1 MKMTGKSTSAIELL
15 NNRLKEFIRYQKW
28 EKLNPIQEIAI
39 PTIKE
44 NNDTLV
50 IAPTASGKTEA
61 VLIPLF
67 DDILSNN
74 LEPLSVIYVSPL
86 KALINDMNERI
97 ENWCDYFNLEV
108 TKWHGD
114 VTPSKKHAFLK
125 KPTDFLL
132 ITPESLEVIFMNK
145 SFEEKTRIFKN
156 VKYIIVDEIHYF
168 VESDRGTQLNSL
180 LNRIRH
186 FSQHSFTI
194 VGLSA
199 TVGNPELVSKWLNPQ
214 KPAKIV
220 SDSSRK
226 EFQYKVLC
234 GSEIDICK
242 VLSKYKNKK
251 LLIFVQSRKDAEKY
265 YHILKRTLKLKNIY
279 VHHSSIDKERR
290 EESEKKFK
298 EYNDGFMIS
307 TSTLELGIDI
317 GNIDIVVQ
325 IHPPHN
331 VSSFL
336 QRIGRSRR
344 RKDTNPRTIIF
355 YENGKF
361 TYADILISL
370 AEISLTKEGHIE
382 NIAIPEKPKDIYF
395 HQILST
401 IFEHGR
407 IKQKKLFNSLEDSFV
422 FSNIE
427 KNDFKSII
435 ETMEEKG
442 FVDYKDC
449 YLSLGYNFEKKYG
462 KRNFLD
468 FYTVFCPNYEFKVKE
483 GVKNIGSL
491 DSSFVI
497 LFLKPGK
504 SFILGGLP
512 WKVKEIDHKRF
523 VVKVKKDKQ
532 KKGDIPQWVSEGGI
546 LDYLITRR
554 IYKIFLGDEK
564 ILSYLDDSSQQSYFD
579 DYARKNVLELVESA
593 SDAGFKNGI
602 IPVEF
607 NSKEHKVYIYTF
619 AGMKAN
625 ALLSTILSL
634 DYDLYNTVNTPY
646 YSSFK
651 YNGHLNFNNILESIS
666 SIEKTFEDPEIYN
679 LIHERTEKFI
689 KNKFIYQLP
698 YEDQAKLKMEILYD
712 QEGLLKVLKE
722 NKLAL
727 IDSAP
732 FMKRI

>member
-1 MKMTGKSTSAIELL
+1 MTGNDSSSVELL
-15 NNRLKEFIRYQKW
+15 NNRLRSFLGNNLKW
-28 EKLNPIQEIAI
+28 KQLNPIQNNTI
-39 PTIKE
+39 PIIKQHE
-44 NNDTLV
+44 DTLV

-61 VLIPLF
+61 VLIPIF

-74 LEPLSVIYVSPL
+74 LDPLSVIYVSPL
-86 KALINDMNERI
+86 KALINDMNDRI
-97 ENWCDYFNLEV
+97 ERWCNNFNLEV

-114 VTPSKKHAFLK
+114 VTPSKKRAFLK

-145 SFEEKTRIFKN
+145 SFEEKSRIFEN

-168 VESDRGTQLNSL
+168 AESDRGTQLNSL

-186 FSQHSFTI
+186 FSQDQFTT

-199 TVGNPELVSKWLNPQ
+199 TVGNPELVSKWLNPT
-214 KPAKIV
+214 KPATIV
-220 SDSSRK
+220 SDQSRK
-226 EFQYKVLC
+226 DFQYKVLC
-234 GSEIDICK
+234 GSELDICK
-242 VLSKYKNKK
+242 VLSNYKNKK
-251 LLIFVQSRKDAEKY
+251 ILIFVSSRRDAERY

-290 EESEKKFK
+290 EESETKFK
-298 EYNDGFMIS
+298 DYKDGFMIS

-344 RKDTNPRTIIF
+344 KPGTNPRTIIF
-355 YENGKF
+355 YDNRRF
-361 TYADILISL
+361 TYADILIAL

-382 NIAIPEKPKDIYF
+382 NIEIPEKPKDIYF

-401 IFEHGR
+401 IFEHGQ
-407 IKQKKLFNSLEDSFV
+407 IKQKELFNSLEDSFV
-422 FSNIE
+422 FSKMD
-427 KNDFKSII
+427 KNDFKAII
-435 ETMEEKG
+435 ETMEDKG
-442 FVDYKDC
+442 FVDYINGN
-449 YLSLGYNFEKKYG
+449 LSLGYNFEKKYG

-497 LFLKPGK
+497 LFLKNGE

-512 WKVKEIDHKRF
+512 WKVIDIDHKRF
-523 VVKVKKDKQ
+523 VVKVKKDEQ
-532 KKGDIPQWVSEGGI
+532 KKGDIPQWISEGGI

-554 IYKIFLGDEK
+554 IYEILLGNEK
-564 ILSYLDDSSQQSYFD
+564 ILSYLDDKAQKSHFD
-579 DYARKNVLELVESA
+579 EYAQNSVNELVEA
-593 SDAGFKNGI
+593 ANDAGFKKGI

-607 NSKEHKVYIYTF
+607 NSKEHRVYIYTF

-625 ALLSTILSL
+625 ALLTTIISL
-634 DYDLYNTVNTPY
+634 HYDIYKTRDTPY

-651 YNGHLNFNNILESIS
+651 YKGHLNFSNIQDTLSN
-666 SIEKTFEDPEIYN
+666 IEDIFKDPEIYN
-679 LIHERTEKFI
+679 LIHEKTGKFI

-712 QEGLLKVLKE
+712 QDSLLKVLKE
-722 NKLAL
+722 NSLSL

>member
-1 MKMTGKSTSAIELL
+1 MKSMKMTGKNTSTIQIL
-15 NNRLKEFIRYQKW
+15 NIRLQEFIRNQLKW
-28 EKLNPIQEIAI
+28 KKLNPIQDFAI
-39 PTIKE
+39 PIVKKE
-44 NNDTLV
+44 NCTLV

-61 VLIPLF
+61 VLIPIF
-67 DDILSNN
+67 DDIITNN

-97 ENWCDYFNLEV
+97 ENWCDYFNLDV

-114 VTPSKKHAFLK
+114 VNPSRKHAFLK
-125 KPTDFLL
+125 NPTDFLL

-145 SFEEKTRIFKN
+145 SFDEKTRIFQN
-156 VKYIIVDEIHYF
+156 VKYIIIDEIHYF

-186 FSQHSFTI
+186 FSKHHFKV

-199 TVGNPELVSKWLNPQ
+199 TVGNPELVSRWLNPE
-214 KPAKIV
+214 KPAVIV
-220 SDSSRK
+220 DDPSKRP
-226 EFQYKVLC
+226 FQYKVLS
-234 GSEIDICK
+234 GSELNICK
-242 VLSKYKNKK
+242 VLSKYKNRKI
-251 LLIFVQSRKDAEKY
+251 LIFVHSRKDAEKY
-265 YHILKRTLKLKNIY
+265 YNILKRTLKLKNIY

-290 EESEKKFK
+290 EESEARFK
-298 EYNDGFMIS
+298 DYNDGFMIS

-344 RKDTNPRTIIF
+344 RRGSKPRTIIF
-355 YENGKF
+355 YDNERF

-370 AEISLTKEGHIE
+370 AEICLTKEGQIE
-382 NIAIPEKPKDIYF
+382 DIKIPEKPKDIYF

-407 IKQKKLFNSLEDSFV
+407 IKQKELFESLEDSFV
-422 FSNIE
+422 FSKMDK
-427 KNDFKSII
+427 KNFKAII
-435 ETMEEKG
+435 GSMEEKG
-442 FVDYKDC
+442 FVDNRDG
-449 YLSLGYNFEKKYG
+449 YLSLGYNFEEKYG

-468 FYTVFCPNYEFKVKE
+468 FYSVFCPNYEFKVKE
-483 GVKNIGSL
+483 GVKNIGGL
-491 DSSFVI
+491 DSAFVI
-497 LFLKPGK
+497 LFLKEGE

-512 WKVKEIDHKRF
+512 WIVTEIDHKRF

-532 KKGDIPQWVSEGGI
+532 KKGDIPQWHSEGGV
-546 LDYLITRR
+546 LDYLISRR
-554 IYKIFLGDEK
+554 IYRILLGEYDDE
-564 ILSYLDDSSQQSYFD
+564 ILKYFD
-579 DYARKNVLELVESA
+579 DSAQKTVTELVKSA
-593 SDAGFKNGI
+593 IDAGFKKGI

-607 NSKEHKVYIYTF
+607 DLKEHKVYIYTF

-625 ALLSTILSL
+625 ALLSTIISL
-634 DYDLYNTVNTPY
+634 YYDIYKVNDTAY

-651 YNGHLNFNNILESIS
+651 YNGHLNFDNILETLA
-666 SIEKTFEDPEIYN
+666 SIEEIFQDPEIYN
-679 LIHERTEKFI
+679 MIHEKTGKFI
-689 KNKFIYQLP
+689 KNKFIYHLP

-712 QEGLLKVLKE
+712 QEGLFKVLNE
-722 NKLAL
+722 NSLIL

-732 FMKRI
+732 FMKII

>member
-1 MKMTGKSTSAIELL
+1 MTGNDSNSQLL
-15 NNRLKEFIRYQKW
+15 SNRLSRFLANKLKW
-28 EKLNPIQEIAI
+28 EDLNPIQKNALPI
-39 PTIKE
+39 IKE
-44 NNDTLV
+44 RNDTLV

-61 VLIPLF
+61 VLLPIF
-67 DDILSNN
+67 DDIITNN

-97 ENWCDYFNLEV
+97 EKWCDHFNLEV

-125 KPTDFLL
+125 NPTDFLL

-145 SFEEKTRIFKN
+145 SFDEKTRIFKN

-186 FSQHSFTI
+186 FSQHPFTTL
-194 VGLSA
+194 GLSA
-199 TVGNPELVSKWLNPQ
+199 TVGNPELVSKWLNPE
-214 KPAKIV
+214 KPAEIV
-220 SDSSRK
+220 EDPSKRD
-226 EFQYKVLC
+226 FQYKVLC
-234 GSEIDICK
+234 GSEINICK
-242 VLSKYKNKK
+242 VLSKYRNKK
-251 LLIFVQSRKDAEKY
+251 ILIFVHSRKDAERY

-279 VHHSSIDKERR
+279 VHHSSIDRDRR
-290 EESEKKFK
+290 EESEEKFK
-298 EYNDGFMIS
+298 DFKDGFMIS

-317 GNIDIVVQ
+317 GDIHIVVQ

-344 RKDTNPRTIIF
+344 RRGSKPRTIIF
-355 YENGKF
+355 YDIERF
-361 TYADILISL
+361 PYADILISL
-370 AEISLTKEGHIE
+370 AEISLTKEGYIE
-382 NIAIPEKPKDIYF
+382 NIKIPEKPKDIYF

-401 IFEHGR
+401 IFEKGH
-407 IKQKKLFNSLEDSFV
+407 IKQKNLFNNLKDSFV
-422 FSNIE
+422 FSKME
-427 KNDFKSII
+427 QNDFKALI

-442 FVDYKDC
+442 FVDYRND

-483 GVKNIGSL
+483 GVKNIGGL
-491 DSSFVI
+491 DSAFVI
-497 LFLKPGK
+497 LFLKERE
-504 SFILGGLP
+504 SFILGGIP
-512 WKVKEIDHKRF
+512 WKVTEIDHKRF
-523 VVKVKKDKQ
+523 VVKVAKDEQ
-532 KKGDIPQWVSEGGI
+532 KKGDIPKWSSEGGV
-546 LDYLITRR
+546 LDHLITRK
-554 IYKIFLGDEK
+554 IYQILLGEYDKE
-564 ILSYLDDSSQQSYFD
+564 ILKYFD
-579 DYARKNVLELVESA
+579 DYAQKTVSELVESA
-593 SDAGFKNGI
+593 GDAGFKKGI

-607 NSKEHKVYIYTF
+607 ISEEHKVYIYTF

-625 ALLSTILSL
+625 ALLSNILSL
-634 DYDLYNTVNTPY
+634 DYDLYKFNNTPY

-651 YNGHLNFNNILESIS
+651 FNGHLNFSNILESLS
-666 SIEKTFEDPEIYN
+666 SIEDIFENPEIYN
-679 LIHERTEKFI
+679 LIHENTKKFI
-689 KNKFIYQLP
+689 KNKFIYHLP
-698 YEDQAKLKMEILYD
+698 YQDQAKLKMEILYD

-722 NKLAL
+722 NKLVL

-732 FMKRI
+732 FMKLI

>member
-1 MKMTGKSTSAIELL
+1 MTGKNTSAIELL
-15 NNRLKEFIRYQKW
+15 NDRLKGFLVNQLKW
-28 EKLNPIQEIAI
+28 RSLNPIQNMAI
-39 PTIKE
+39 PTIKDQ
-44 NNDTLV
+44 NDTLV

-61 VLIPLF
+61 VLIPIF
-67 DDILSNN
+67 DDIITNN

-86 KALINDMNERI
+86 KALINDMSDRI
-97 ENWCDYFNLEV
+97 ENWCNYFNLGV

-114 VTPSKKHAFLK
+114 VTPSKKHSFLK

-145 SFEEKTRIFKN
+145 SLEEKTKIFQN

-186 FSQHSFTI
+186 FSDHPFTT

-199 TVGNPELVSKWLNPQ
+199 TVGNPELVSKWLNPE

-220 SDSSRK
+220 DDPSKRP
-226 EFQYKVLC
+226 FQYKVLC
-234 GSEIDICK
+234 GSELNICE

-251 LLIFVQSRKDAEKY
+251 ILIFVHSRKDAEKY
-265 YHILKRTLKLKNIY
+265 YNILKSTLKLKNIY
-279 VHHSSIDKERR
+279 IHHSSIDKERR
-290 EESEKKFK
+290 EDSEKKFK
-298 EYNDGFMIS
+298 YFEDGFMIS

-344 RKDTNPRTIIF
+344 NSRKNEKTKEQRTIIF
-355 YENGKF
+355 YDNGRF

-370 AEISLTKEGHIE
+370 AEISLIREGHIE
-382 NIAIPEKPKDIYF
+382 NIKISEKPKDIYF

-407 IKQKKLFNSLEDSFV
+407 IKKESLFKSLENSFV
-422 FSNIE
+422 FCNID
-427 KNDFKSII
+427 KKDFKAII

-442 FVDYKDC
+442 FVDYRNG

-468 FYTVFCPNYEFKVKE
+468 FYSVFCPNYEFKVKE
-483 GVKNIGSL
+483 GVKNIGAL

-497 LFLKPGK
+497 LFLKEGE
-504 SFILGGLP
+504 SFILGGIP

-523 VVKVKKDKQ
+523 TVKVIKDGQ
-532 KKGDIPQWVSEGGI
+532 KKGDIPKWYSEGGI

-554 IYKIFLGDEK
+554 IYNILLGKYDDE
-564 ILSYLDDSSQQSYFD
+564 ILKYFD
-579 DYARKNVLELVESA
+579 KNAQKLVPEFVESA
-593 SDAGFKNGI
+593 NEAGFKDGI

-607 NSKEHKVYIYTF
+607 ISEEHKVYIYTF
-619 AGMKAN
+619 AGMNAN
-625 ALLSTILSL
+625 ALLSTVFKLNHDI
-634 DYDLYNTVNTPY
+634 YKINNTPY

-651 YNGHLNFNNILESIS
+651 YNGHLNFDNIVETINT
-666 SIEKTFEDPEIYN
+666 IDEIFEDPEIYK
-679 LIHERTEKFI
+679 LIHEKTGKFI

-698 YEDQAKLKMEILYD
+698 YEDQAKLNMEIIYD
-712 QEGLLKVLKE
+712 QENLQRVLNE
-722 NKLAL
+722 NSLAL
-727 IDSAP
+727 INSAH
-732 FMKRI
+732 FMKLI

>member
-1 MKMTGKSTSAIELL
+1 MTGNDSNSQLL
-15 NNRLKEFIRYQKW
+15 SNRLSRFLYNKLDWID
-28 EKLNPIQEIAI
+28 LNPIQKNALPI
-39 PTIKE
+39 IKE
-44 NNDTLV
+44 RNDTLV

-61 VLIPLF
+61 VLLPIF
-67 DDILSNN
+67 DDIITNN

-97 ENWCDYFNLEV
+97 EKWCDYFNLEV

-114 VTPSKKHAFLK
+114 VTPTKKHAFLK
-125 KPTDFLL
+125 NPTDFLL

-145 SFEEKTRIFKN
+145 SFDEKTRIFKN

-186 FSQHSFTI
+186 FSQHPFTT

-199 TVGNPELVSKWLNPQ
+199 TVGNPELVSKWLNPE
-214 KPAKIV
+214 KPAEIV
-220 SDSSRK
+220 EDPSKRD
-226 EFQYKVLC
+226 FQYKVLC
-234 GSEIDICK
+234 GSEINICK
-242 VLSKYKNKK
+242 VLSKYRNKK
-251 LLIFVQSRKDAEKY
+251 ILIFVHSRKDAERY

-290 EESEKKFK
+290 EENEEKFK
-298 EYNDGFMIS
+298 DFDDGFMIS

-344 RKDTNPRTIIF
+344 KQGYDPRTIIF
-355 YENGKF
+355 YDNEKF

-370 AEISLTKEGHIE
+370 AEISLTKKGHIE
-382 NIAIPEKPKDIYF
+382 NIEIPEKPKDIYF

-401 IFEHGR
+401 IFENGR
-407 IKQKKLFNSLEDSFV
+407 IKQKDLFNNLKDSFV
-422 FSNIE
+422 FS
-427 KNDFKSII
+427 KMDKDDFKAVI
-435 ETMEEKG
+435 ETMEDKG
-442 FVDYKDC
+442 FVDYRDG

-483 GVKNIGSL
+483 GVKNIGGL
-491 DSSFVI
+491 DSAFVI
-497 LFLKPGK
+497 LFLKQGE

-512 WKVKEIDHKRF
+512 WKVTEIDHKRF
-523 VVKVKKDKQ
+523 VVKVKKDEQ
-532 KKGDIPQWVSEGGI
+532 KKGDVPNWISEGGV
-546 LDYLITRR
+546 LDYLITRK
-554 IYKIFLGDEK
+554 IYQILLGEYDKE
-564 ILSYLDDSSQQSYFD
+564 ILQYFD
-579 DYARKNVLELVESA
+579 NYAQKTVSELVESA
-593 SDAGFKNGI
+593 RGAGFKKGI

-607 NSKEHKVYIYTF
+607 SSKEHKVYIYTF

-625 ALLSTILSL
+625 ALLSTIFSL
-634 DYDLYNTVNTPY
+634 YYDIHSIKDTAY

-651 YNGHLNFNNILESIS
+651 YNGQLNFENIITTTNSIESIF
-666 SIEKTFEDPEIYN
+666 KDPEIYN
-679 LIHERTEKFI
+679 LIHEKTGKFI

-698 YEDQAKLKMEILYD
+698 YEDQAMLKMEILYD
-712 QEGLLKVLKE
+712 KEGLLRVLDE
-722 NKLAL
+722 NSLVL
-727 IDSAP
+727 IDSAA
-732 FMKRI
+732 FMRSI